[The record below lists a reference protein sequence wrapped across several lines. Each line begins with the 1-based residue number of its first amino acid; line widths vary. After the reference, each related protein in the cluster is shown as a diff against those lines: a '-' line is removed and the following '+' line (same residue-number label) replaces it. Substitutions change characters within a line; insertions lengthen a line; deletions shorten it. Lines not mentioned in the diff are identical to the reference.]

1 VTTAVLPTHPSLA
14 DGARRTLLTYLAISA
29 LVILLMMV
37 AGLILRMGQAQWIQL
52 PADIFYQIMTA
63 HGIGM
68 VGIAGLAAS
77 AVMWFFLSQHVRLS
91 PAILVTNLIFFLL
104 GVVLILGGIFLGG
117 FAAAWTFLYPLP
129 AQNMNQWGTGAAV
142 SYMVGV
148 LLVGVG
154 FLLLYLDVG
163 RAIIS
168 KYGSLGRGL
177 GWPQLFSNSSEPP
190 PPAAVV
196 ASTMVV
202 IVNIV
207 SILVG
212 AVVLVLTLVNLLNP
226 GFVLDALLVKN
237 MIYVFGH
244 IFINATIYQAIIVVY
259 ELLPRYTGRPWKV
272 TKPFLAA
279 WTVSTLLVISVYPH
293 HLLMDFVMPDWV
305 LLIGQIGSYLAGLPL
320 LLATAYGAAVIVS
333 RSGIRWDLVSGL
345 CFLSVWGWA
354 AGILPAIVDAVIPI
368 NSVMHNTLW
377 VPGHFHFY
385 TLLGL
390 VAMLVAFMR
399 HITQGAGNGESLLDK
414 LAFWAFAV
422 GGLGFVM
429 IFLWGGL
436 DSVPRRWAV
445 HLPEWLGLNQ
455 AGSIFAAIVVLAML
469 VLLLRFFQ
477 QLKNV
482 QIVHEES

>member
-1 VTTAVLPTHPSLA
+1 
-14 DGARRTLLTYLAISA
+14 
-29 LVILLMMV
+29 
-37 AGLILRMGQAQWIQL
+37 
-52 PADIFYQIMTA
+52 
-63 HGIGM
+63 
-68 VGIAGLAAS
+68 
-77 AVMWFFLSQHVRLS
+77 
-91 PAILVTNLIFFLL
+91 
-104 GVVLILGGIFLGG
+104 
-117 FAAAWTFLYPLP
+117 
-129 AQNMNQWGTGAAV
+129 
-142 SYMVGV
+142 
-148 LLVGVG
+148 
-154 FLLLYLDVG
+154 
-163 RAIIS
+163 
-168 KYGSLGRGL
+168 
-177 GWPQLFSNSSEPP
+177 
-190 PPAAVV
+190 
-196 ASTMVV
+196 
-202 IVNIV
+202 
-207 SILVG
+207 
-212 AVVLVLTLVNLLNP
+212 
-226 GFVLDALLVKN
+226 
-237 MIYVFGH
+237 
-244 IFINATIYQAIIVVY
+244 
-259 ELLPRYTGRPWKV
+259 
-272 TKPFLAA
+272 
-279 WTVSTLLVISVYPH
+279 
-293 HLLMDFVMPDWV
+293 MPDWV

>member
-1 VTTAVLPTHPSLA
+1 
-14 DGARRTLLTYLAISA
+14 
-29 LVILLMMV
+29 MMV
-37 AGLILRMGQAQWIQL
+37 AGLILRMGQAQWILL
-52 PADIFYQIMTA
+52 PPDIFYQIMTA

-68 VGIAGLAAS
+68 VGIVGLAAS
-77 AVMWFFLSQHVRLS
+77 AVMWFFLSQHVDLS

-104 GVVLILGGIFLGG
+104 GVVLILGAIFLGG

-129 AQNMNQWGTGAAV
+129 AQNMDQWSTGAAA
-142 SYMVGV
+142 SYMVGL

-163 RAIIS
+163 RGIIS
-168 KYGSLGRGL
+168 TYGSLARGL
-177 GWPQLFSNSSEPP
+177 AWPQLFTNSSDPL
-190 PPAAVV
+190 PPASVV

-202 IVNIV
+202 IVNV
-207 SILVG
+207 VGILSG
-212 AVVLVLTLVNLLNP
+212 AVVLVLTLVNLYNP
-226 GFVLDALLVKN
+226 AFVLDALLVKN
-237 MIYVFGH
+237 LIFVFGH

-272 TKPFLAA
+272 TKPFLGA

-293 HLLMDFVMPDWV
+293 HLLMDFVMPNWM
-305 LLIGQIGSYLAGLPL
+305 LLIGQIGSYLAGLPVL
-320 LLATAYGAAVIVS
+320 VITAFGTVMIIS

-345 CFLSVWGWA
+345 CFLGVWGWA

-390 VAMLVAFMR
+390 VAMLFAFMR
-399 HITQGAGNGESLLDK
+399 HITQDTRNSESLLDQ

-422 GGLGFVM
+422 GGLGFVTM
-429 IFLWGGL
+429 FLWGGVN
-436 DSVPRRWAV
+436 SVPRRWAV
-445 HLPEWLGLNQ
+445 HLPEWLGADR
-455 AGSIFAAIVVLAML
+455 AGSIFAAMVVLATL

-477 QLKNV
+477 RLKSV
-482 QIVHEES
+482 QISTRSYDAS